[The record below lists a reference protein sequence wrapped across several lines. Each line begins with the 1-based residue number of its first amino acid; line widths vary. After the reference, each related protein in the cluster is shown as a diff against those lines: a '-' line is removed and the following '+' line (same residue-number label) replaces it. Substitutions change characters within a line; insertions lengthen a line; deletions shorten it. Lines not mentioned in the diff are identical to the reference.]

1 MKLFHKICIWVFSG
15 MMGLS
20 LGILFFLL
28 SSMLRQ
34 GVDDVICY
42 GKKEIDKNV
51 SVIREKIQ
59 RESIGTVETVVKE
72 IMVINEFRQI
82 FKMDSILWKDG
93 EEVWNASPYEI
104 DRSALSKMFK
114 SQDLHSGEMYI
125 SRRQKVDGKILI
137 VFYQEYMNLGENG
150 YSLAVYRDV
159 TDIYSR
165 VWKLFFSG
173 VGFTIVLFCTVG
185 ALLYHG
191 IRRILFPLEELKGAS
206 FRVENGEYDSYI
218 SITNND
224 EIGEVTESFNQMAE
238 KIREHMKEEEMMNK
252 KMAVIASLLISTNM
266 LSGCAKTPGTPVVRP
281 KGEHAMEHYKEA
293 DEAVKTQSTV
303 SENLLQTRL
312 DIPAH
317 YKNEVSD
324 ITGKLNVFTDAD
336 LVIPEVE
343 TVPAIYV
350 KRHESDQEDI
360 DAITRALF
368 GNADVYDLHGKIEEQ
383 RSYETAP
390 EKREL
395 SKLTAPYEFKD
406 ELIDPYFRT

>member
-104 DRSALSKMFK
+104 DRSALSKLFK

-150 YSLAVYRDV
+150 YSLAVCRDV

-206 FRVENGEYDSYI
+206 FRVANGEYDSYI

-238 KIREHMKEEEMMNK
+238 KIREHMEMLEKTNEK
-252 KMAVIASLLISTNM
+252 QQQLLGSLSHEM
-266 LSGCAKTPGTPVVRP
+266 KTPMTAIIGNAEVLLTLRLT
-281 KGEHAMEHYKEA
+281 E
-293 DEAVKTQSTV
+293 
-303 SENLLQTRL
+303 SERE
-312 DIPAH
+312 
-317 YKNEVSD
+317 K
-324 ITGKLNVFTDAD
+324 
-336 LVIPEVE
+336 
-343 TVPAIYV
+343 
-350 KRHESDQEDI
+350 
-360 DAITRALF
+360 ALF
-368 GNADVYDLHGKIEEQ
+368 YILNESKRLARL
-383 RSYETAP
+383 S
-390 EKREL
+390 EKMM
-395 SKLTAPYEFKD
+395 EFSRLCNQDDSVISIKNN
-406 ELIDPYFRT
+406 PC